1 MFKKLSLLLIGSLFL
16 YGCSDIP
23 TAVEKAKD
31 RIFNGYYDAN
41 IYEDTSCR
49 AGQFGSDW
57 VVLCKRIGGPSNEGI
72 YEIKMLSDNDYII
85 YAVNGSAKTH
95 ASRMGMNIDFNIN
108 SNIDIGEVKRQL
120 G

>member
-1 MFKKLSLLLIGSLFL
+1 MFKKLSLLLVGSLFL
-16 YGCSDIP
+16 YGCSDTP
-23 TAVEKAKD
+23 TAVDKAKD

-41 IYEDTSCR
+41 IYEDTSCC

-72 YEIKMLSDNDYII
+72 YEIKVLGDNDYII

-95 ASRMGMNIDFNIN
+95 AGRMGMKIDFNN
-108 SNIDIGEVKRQL
+108 ESNIDIAEVKKDL